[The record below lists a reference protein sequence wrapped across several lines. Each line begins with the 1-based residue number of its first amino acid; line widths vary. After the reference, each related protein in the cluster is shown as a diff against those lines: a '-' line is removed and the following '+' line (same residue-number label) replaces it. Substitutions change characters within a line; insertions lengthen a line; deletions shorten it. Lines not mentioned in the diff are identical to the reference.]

1 MRIFA
6 FFRSSASYRVRL
18 ALAHKGL
25 AYEVV
30 PVALT
35 AGEQRTS
42 EHRARNPI
50 GQVPV
55 LDVGVSDA
63 DGRPV
68 LLAQSVAIMEYLEET
83 YPEPPLLPRDPIARA
98 RVRELVEL
106 VNSGIQPLQNL
117 SVLQHV
123 DSLGADS
130 TEWARRFVLRGL
142 LALEKRSH
150 ATRGDFLCGDLPT
163 AADICLVPQMFN
175 ARLLGVP
182 LDDLSGLVAIDARCQ
197 VLPGWSAAHPSAQP
211 DAPAS

>member
-68 LLAQSVAIMEYLEET
+68 LLAQSVAIMEYLEEVH
-83 YPEPPLLPRDPIARA
+83 PEPALLPSTPLERA

-123 DSLGADS
+123 TSLGADFGD
-130 TEWARRFVLRGL
+130 WARHFVGRGL
-142 LALEKRSH
+142 VALEERSR
-150 ATRGDFLCGDLPT
+150 ATRGAFLFGDTPT
-163 AADICLVPQMFN
+163 LADVCLVPQMYN
-175 ARLLGVP
+175 ARVLGVS
-182 LDDLSGLVAIDARCQ
+182 LDALGALVDIDARAQ
-197 VLPGWSAAHPSAQP
+197 ALAGWAAAHPDAQP
-211 DAPAS
+211 DSPPS